1 MITDWQSNLIEFMI
15 DGGVIGHNQAK
26 IVSKFDGFASAKR
39 LEQELEYLAA
49 DDRVQ
54 KFNIPAMGRKGGR
67 RCVIWRATT
76 KILEVAT

>member
-1 MITDWQSNLIEFMI
+1 MVTDWQSNLIEFLI
-15 DGGVIGHNQAK
+15 EGGVIGRKQAQ
-26 IVSKFDGFASAKR
+26 IITRFDSFASAKR
-39 LEQELEYLAA
+39 LEQELEFLAA

-54 KFNIPAMGRKGGR
+54 KFNIPAMGRRGGR